1 MEQSFYK
8 RFWLEISLQEAKE
21 RFIIRVNEN
30 IFKILQKKLWQTNY
44 DELFEEL
51 CKKLAIN
58 TNDNNIRYNNYIT
71 WNYSFKW
78 LENLVNWNFN
88 KIIQLLEKLYYF
100 KDTFFNNIYWF
111 DLNLLINFCL
121 QESIN
126 EDWIDLWIIFINWK
140 FLPKWNDKLDKELV
154 EKSIDNLKWLQAEK
168 YYKECLENYLKW
180 NKKWVIEDCFETL
193 EKLSQEILQNEKW
206 LKENKDNLINYLKS
220 NEIFTSYWINIIN
233 QLYLYFN
240 DHRHTKNDKTNENI
254 DENEVEATLYLTW
267 LIINLISKSNL
278 ITNNK

>member
-8 RFWLEISLQEAKE
+8 RFWLEISLEEAQKK
-21 RFIIRVNEN
+21 FVYRVNNSFFTFIKEKN
-30 IFKILQKKLWQTNY
+30 WIVSYNTLFQKICYKLWISH
-44 DELFEEL
+44 E
-51 CKKLAIN
+51 
-58 TNDNNIRYNNYIT
+58 NDNYRYIDRIIWWYSYNDLNYIT
-71 WNYSFKW
+71 ENNFQETLKVIEKVFFLEEEHLLYIWYN
-78 LENLVNWNFN
+78 LEN
-88 KIIQLLEKLYYF
+88 IINSL
-100 KDTFFNNIYWF
+100 
-111 DLNLLINFCL
+111 L

-154 EKSIDNLKWLQAEK
+154 EKSMDNLAWLQAEK

-180 NKKWVIEDCFETL
+180 NKKWMIEDCFETL

-206 LKENKDNLINYLKS
+206 LKENKDDLIKYLKS
-220 NEIFTSYWINIIN
+220 NEIFTSYWINVIN

-267 LIINLISKSNL
+267 LIINLMSKSNL